1 MSAHVHTG
9 MQRPPHPPAHLYTHP
24 PGPGAWLPRMGA
36 SPQGLRPYGDSE
48 QTPQNQGQSPKCPAQ
63 DAGSVAFWGEVPTER
78 ANQGGGDN
86 LLYPPGRE
94 DPQGQAARPW
104 GQGVRQQSRWMVT
117 AERVAAPGKDRDTKR
132 WRSLEGGRSCWAGK
146 RGRPQRWGARGPR
159 SRPASAL
166 GAGEVTADRADPGLL
181 IDSPAWPGGGAGG
194 SDSGY
199 RALPAWQNPP
209 RTPIPLTRGSMPR
222 TS

>member
-1 MSAHVHTG
+1 
-9 MQRPPHPPAHLYTHP
+9 MQSPPHPPAHLCTHP
-24 PGPGAWLPRMGA
+24 PGPGAWLPRTGA

-48 QTPQNQGQSPKCPAQ
+48 QTPRNQGQSLKCPAQ
-63 DAGSVAFWGEVPTER
+63 DAGSVAFWGEAPTER

-94 DPQGQAARPW
+94 DPRGQAARPW

-146 RGRPQRWGARGPR
+146 RGRPRRWGARGPR

-166 GAGEVTADRADPGLL
+166 GAGEVTADRADPDLAAVRVAVTVATERFPRG
-181 IDSPAWPGGGAGG
+181 
-194 SDSGY
+194 
-199 RALPAWQNPP
+199 
-209 RTPIPLTRGSMPR
+209 RTPPEPPYRSRGGQCLEPR
-222 TS
+222 DSL